1 MKRNIL
7 TMCLALASTALMA
20 QQYQVKGVAPEGA
33 KKVYVRYLENK
44 ATDSLLVDKN
54 GKFALKADATQGLFA
69 EITTDKG
76 HRAIVLLDGNCEVDF
91 AVGAARGTKENDGM
105 YETQQRLMPINEK
118 LAELITAYKAHQEA
132 GTLTQDIYNQI
143 MAQYDSLMA
152 PRMVE
157 LERCFAENMQ
167 AKFPAYYFGDVMT
180 QMPREQVLAI
190 ADQNPAFL
198 NVKLIER
205 ARGYIEA
212 WRRAV
217 AGATFTDF
225 EMNDLEGQPR
235 RLSEFVGKGTY
246 VLIDFWASWCGP
258 CRKEMPEV
266 KALYEKYH
274 AKGFDI
280 VGVSFDNK
288 EKAWK
293 DAVKTMD
300 LPWHHLSDLKGWQ
313 CAAAGIYG
321 INSIPATLLVG
332 PDGKIIANGLRA
344 HQLAEKLAEIFG
356 E

>member
-33 KKVYVRYLENK
+33 KKVYVKYLESQT
-44 ATDSLLVDKN
+44 ADSVQVVA
-54 GKFALKADATQGLFA
+54 GKKFTLTADASKSLFA
-69 EITTDKG
+69 QISTDNNQY
-76 HRAIVLLDGNCEVDF
+76 AIVLLDGNSEVDF
-91 AVGAARGTKENDGM
+91 TVGAARGTKENEGM
-105 YETQQRLMPINEK
+105 HLWKERMMPVEGELKKLMTEYEEHKKNN
-118 LAELITAYKAHQEA
+118 
-132 GTLTQDIYNQI
+132 TLTEGIYTEI
-143 MAQYDSLMA
+143 VTKYDSLQA
-152 PRMVE
+152 LLMVQSE
-157 LERCFAENMQ
+157 QCYAENLQ
-167 AKFPAYYFGDVMT
+167 AKFPAYFFAHSIS
-180 QMPREQVLAI
+180 QMPREKVLAL
-190 ADQNPAFL
+190 ADQNPEFL
-198 NVKLIER
+198 KVKLLER
-205 ARGYIEA
+205 AQGYIDA
-212 WRRAV
+212 WRRAAV
-217 AGATFTDF
+217 GMTFTDL
-225 EMNDLEGQPR
+225 EMNDLEGKPF
-235 RLSEFVGKGTY
+235 RLSNVAGKGTY
-246 VLIDFWASWCGP
+246 VLVDFWASWCGP

-293 DAVKTMD
+293 DAVQSMG
-300 LPWHHLSDLKGWQ
+300 LPWHHMSDLKGWE

-321 INSIPATLLVG
+321 INSIPATLLVD

>member
-1 MKRNIL
+1 M
-7 TMCLALASTALMA
+7 S
-20 QQYQVKGVAPEGA
+20 Q
-33 KKVYVRYLENK
+33 
-44 ATDSLLVDKN
+44 
-54 GKFALKADATQGLFA
+54 
-69 EITTDKG
+69 
-76 HRAIVLLDGNCEVDF
+76 
-91 AVGAARGTKENDGM
+91 
-105 YETQQRLMPINEK
+105 EK
-118 LAELITAYKAHQEA
+118 L
-132 GTLTQDIYNQI
+132 
-143 MAQYDSLMA
+143 
-152 PRMVE
+152 
-157 LERCFAENMQ
+157 
-167 AKFPAYYFGDVMT
+167 
-180 QMPREQVLAI
+180 PREQVLAI

-205 ARGYIEA
+205 ALGYIEA